1 MWCSPSPIDPLAVVS
16 MKQTIAIFLHHPT
29 CSADSVNGVMAAFS
43 GLARIKIFTKHKVE
57 SGFFDD
63 VDLVVFPGGDG
74 EATAFRNV
82 LKPNL
87 LEVRSFMQRG
97 GKYLGI
103 CMGAYWADAY
113 YFNLLQ
119 KTRCVQ
125 YIKRPKAD
133 IRSSYGTVASV
144 SWLGRDDQMYFY
156 DGPTFLGGHF
166 ESVANYANG
175 DPMAIVQG
183 NVGLIGCHLESQQ
196 HWYIKKCL
204 QPHWHENQHHP
215 LLWQFVANYLLRSN
229 QMQLF

>member
-1 MWCSPSPIDPLAVVS
+1 MAVDV
-16 MKQTIAIFLHHPT
+16 KTIAIFLHHPT
-29 CSADSVNGVMAAFS
+29 CSADSVNGVIEAFS
-43 GLARIKIFTKHKVE
+43 PMARIKIFTKQKVAE
-57 SGFFDD
+57 GFFND

-74 EATAFRNV
+74 EATAFRTV

-87 LEVRSFMQRG
+87 ADVRSYMQRG

-133 IRSSYGTVASV
+133 IRSSYGTVSPV
-144 SWLGRDDQMYFY
+144 NWMGKNHHMYFY
-156 DGPTFLGGHF
+156 DGPTFLGGTF
-166 ESVANYANG
+166 QTIASYANG

-183 NVGLIGCHLESQQ
+183 SVGLIGCHLESQK
-196 HWYIKKCL
+196 HWYTKKVM
-204 QPHWHENQHHP
+204 QPHWHRNEHHP
-215 LLWQFVANYLLRSN
+215 MLWQFVANHLLHSP
-229 QMQLF
+229 QMNLF